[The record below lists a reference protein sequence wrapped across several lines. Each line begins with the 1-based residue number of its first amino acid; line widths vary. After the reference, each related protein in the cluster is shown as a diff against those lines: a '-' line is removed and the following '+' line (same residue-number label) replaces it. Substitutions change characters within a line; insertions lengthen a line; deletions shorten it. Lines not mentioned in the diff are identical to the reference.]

1 MLGKRMGAAGEG
13 LLCVGGVVVRVLGE
27 GVWSHVLLKNS
38 TKAGWAHNTGV
49 GWAHST
55 GAG

>member
-27 GVWSHVLLKNS
+27 GVLSRVLLKHS
-38 TKAGWAHNTGV
+38 TEAGWAHNTGV
-49 GWAHST
+49 GWVHST

>member
-1 MLGKRMGAAGEG
+1 MLRKRLGSAGED
-13 LLCVGGVVVRVLGE
+13 LLYVSDVVVRVLGE

-38 TKAGWAHNTGV
+38 TEAGWAHNTGV

>member
-1 MLGKRMGAAGEG
+1 MLRKRLGSAGED
-13 LLCVGGVVVRVLGE
+13 LLYVSDVVVRVLGE
-27 GVWSHVLLKNS
+27 GVLSLVLLKHI
-38 TKAGWAHNTGV
+38 TEAGWSHNTGV